1 MTPRIRS
8 WTGLAAVAGLVVS
21 VAACSSETA
30 SEDTDATA
38 GGDSSAAASEIS
50 GTISLLTPIFEGTP
64 GQELLED
71 ELLPQFYEMYPD
83 VTVEVDYTTYGNL
96 NEKLTTAVASGLV
109 PDVMMMGV
117 GWIEGFADKGVL
129 ADLAPLG
136 LTEDGLKEVYTD
148 SIVEAGMWDGD
159 VYAVPI
165 MLDTRF
171 GVARMDILEEAGY
184 TEPPSSWDELVEIA
198 EATTV
203 RADNGSLDRA
213 GFDMMSLD
221 PRQAFEVML
230 FSAGGGLFNEDVTE
244 PVFNNEQ
251 GVAALELMTD
261 MVNTYEVE
269 DIGFASPDDIVN
281 PLINGRAAMGI
292 AHNNLWTQALE
303 ADESALEHMEP
314 FLIEG
319 EVPGMFFGGT
329 LATVSSNSSSPEA
342 ATALLEFLSSPDVA
356 LAANEQ
362 RGNVPALTELL
373 ESEYVQSNRFVQFAL
388 ENLEYAQR
396 EGGPST
402 WLEVR
407 GDFAPAVE
415 AALLEQKTPQ
425 ESLDDLAALVQ
436 DAINR

>member
-1 MTPRIRS
+1 MEVKSAARRF
-8 WTGLAAVAGLVVS
+8 GAVAAVGALALGM
-21 VAACSSETA
+21 AACSGSGAGSGGEA
-30 SEDTDATA
+30 SVDPEDVS
-38 GGDSSAAASEIS
+38 GDI
-50 GTISLLTPIFEGTP
+50 TLLTPIFEGTA
-64 GQELLED
+64 GQQLLED
-71 ELLPQFYEMYPD
+71 ELLPQFYEQYPN

-96 NEKLTTAVASGLV
+96 NEKLTTSVASGLV

-129 ADLAPLG
+129 ADLGGLG
-136 LTEDGLKEVYTD
+136 LTEDILKETY
-148 SIVEAGMWDGD
+148 SERIVEAGMWDGD

-184 TEPPSSWDELVEIA
+184 DAPPSSWEELIEIA
-198 EATTV
+198 QATTV
-203 RADNGSLDRA
+203 RASNGSLERA
-213 GFDMMSLD
+213 GFDMLSLD
-221 PRQAFEVML
+221 ARQAFEVML
-230 FSAGGGLFNEDVTE
+230 FSADGALFNDDATEPLFNEQ
-244 PVFNNEQ
+244 P
-251 GVAALELMTD
+251 GVDALSLMSD
-261 MVNTYEVE
+261 LINVYEVE
-269 DIGFASPDDIVN
+269 DIGFTSTDDIVN

-303 ADESALEHMEP
+303 ADPEALEHMEP
-314 FLIEG
+314 FMITG
-319 EVPGMFFGGT
+319 AAPGMFFGGT
-329 LATVSSNSSSPEA
+329 LATVSSTSQSPEA
-342 ATALLEFLSSPDVA
+342 ARALLEFLASPGPA

-373 ESEYVQSNRFVQFAL
+373 DSEYVQSNRFVQWAL

-396 EGGPST
+396 EGGPAQ

-425 ESLDDLAALVQ
+425 ESLDDLAATVQ
-436 DAINR
+436 AAIGRS